1 MKRTGLSLAAILLV
15 GISSPLLAQHGGH
28 VSGGGFPPAG
38 HDQSVD
44 DLQKRMKIQASEEQR
59 TQLLT
64 CISVSERLGVLATEM
79 KKPAHLSEPEWAKAR
94 QRWNE
99 VLSHAM
105 QNHHQ
110 VFVEGLNAEQQA
122 ALKGRLHKMDKT
134 WSELSARFETVDRDL
149 AAPAPDAKRV
159 SGHAKELEKALK
171 KLRKQHRELGSEIGI
186 EG

>member
-1 MKRTGLSLAAILLV
+1 
-15 GISSPLLAQHGGH
+15 
-28 VSGGGFPPAG
+28 VSGGGFGHAG
-38 HDQSVD
+38 HDPSAE
-44 DLQKRMKIQASEEQR
+44 DLQRKMKIQASEEQR

-79 KKPAHLSEPEWAKAR
+79 KEPAHLSEPEWAKAR

-122 ALKGRLHKMDKT
+122 ALKGRLHKMHKT
-134 WSELSARFETVDRDL
+134 WSELSARFETIDRDL

-159 SGHAKELEKALK
+159 SAHAKELEKALK
-171 KLRKQHRELGSEIGI
+171 KWRKQHRELGSEIGV